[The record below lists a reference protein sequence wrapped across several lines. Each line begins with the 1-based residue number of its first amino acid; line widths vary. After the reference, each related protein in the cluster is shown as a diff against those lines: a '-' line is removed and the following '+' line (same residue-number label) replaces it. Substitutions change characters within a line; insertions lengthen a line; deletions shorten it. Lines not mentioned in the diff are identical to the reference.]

1 MGTTWRNHH
10 TLNQR
15 HQTQFY
21 STTISLCE
29 GALTRGHNLRTVYV
43 EPATLPPSLGT
54 KLFEVR
60 DQRKVP
66 ISLHIVVWILCSSR
80 RTHFVR
86 GGVQWA
92 ATQLSSV
99 GPYWRRFPLHDEW
112 NGMEWNGMV
121 EARSYVRALRAATAD
136 ILCHCC
142 QCQPPQQQQQCIQRH
157 RTQPGTSQRR
167 TGSTV
172 HWLSIYPISPHGVDV
187 SQPIART
194 EAAAD
199 KAKT

>member
-1 MGTTWRNHH
+1 MLSLRRYLLRWVPNCSKSEIRGRYQLVS
-10 TLNQR
+10 TLL
-15 HQTQFY
+15 Y
-21 STTISLCE
+21 
-29 GALTRGHNLRTVYV
+29 GYWV
-43 EPATLPPSLGT
+43 
-54 KLFEVR
+54 
-60 DQRKVP
+60 
-66 ISLHIVVWILCSSR
+66 
-80 RTHFVR
+80 VR
-86 GGVQWA
+86 GGHTLFEA
-92 ATQLSSV
+92 ACSGPRRNSRQL
-99 GPYWRRFPLHDEW
+99 GPTGAVFHYTMNGMEW